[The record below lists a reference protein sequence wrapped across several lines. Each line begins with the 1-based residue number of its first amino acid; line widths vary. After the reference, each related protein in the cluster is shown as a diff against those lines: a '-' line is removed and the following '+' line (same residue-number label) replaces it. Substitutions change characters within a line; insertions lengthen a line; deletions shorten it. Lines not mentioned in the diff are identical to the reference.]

1 MVDLAESKGQGRTR
15 PSFLK
20 VQAELAKRQFQI
32 PWFRFPNLAL
42 LVVILF

>member
-1 MVDLAESKGQGRTR
+1 MVDSAERKGQGQTR

-32 PWFRFPNLAL
+32 L
-42 LVVILF
+42 